1 MFLDI
6 GLIVDGVEID
16 MNNFVKK
23 ILGNTIT
30 GAVSSLHEV
39 KKDWKEIE
47 IRLTR

>member
-1 MFLDI
+1 MDI
-6 GLIVDGVEID
+6 ELAIDGVEID

-30 GAVSSLHEV
+30 GAVSSLREV

-47 IRLTR
+47 IRLTK